1 MQPSHRSVQVGLGA
15 LVVLHLIALAAPGA
29 FWGVSHLAAWPWPV
43 GVAWTLA
50 ALVALALAPRWAR
63 ASERLVFPGR
73 RGAMLVALGVGAL
86 AYLAHERSHFFGDGN
101 LIARSLQHGSV
112 TYWRAPLLVR
122 PATWIVLQVERTVG
136 WPAATTLAV
145 LSVLAGMAAT
155 YAALRAIA
163 VLTPRTNGRFLFAS
177 LLTTSGAVQLFFG
190 HVEFYAGLALALVA
204 WTWWV
209 FSTLAAARPTW
220 PTWFATAL
228 LPTLHLSATCL
239 LPAQGVIAR
248 AGWRR
253 RERWSTVAIAIAAAA
268 LAFAVLHAFG
278 REPRR
283 ALQPA
288 ASRILGAFFDRSDIR
303 HAFTLWSPAHALA
316 VLNQLLLVAPIALVA
331 VPLAVMRRRHRV
343 PADYLHAD
351 TVRFVFVAALG
362 ALALDFLFG
371 RELGPYRDWDTLAS
385 YAWFYLLAAGV
396 LLLRAG
402 FESRTVAIL
411 ILIAGVH
418 HTLPWLLMQTSP
430 ERTVRHLHAVLAT
443 KSQWSP
449 YARGY
454 LFEDLAIA
462 RRDAGD
468 LGSARR
474 EYEAAIA
481 ANPSDA
487 RYRVGAGDMAR
498 RLGDLDAAIA
508 NYEAALERRPE
519 FAPAHNNLAI
529 TLLTVGTDLD
539 RAREHSLTAI
549 RIEPR
554 NLNHQL
560 TLGFIELA
568 RWDLDAARRQLDL
581 ARTMQP
587 DSPNVQRLEDA
598 LQKRATAERGTP
610 LDVTPAP

>member
-1 MQPSHRSVQVGLGA
+1 MQPSDRMLQIGLGV
-15 LVVLHLIALAAPGA
+15 LVVLHLVALAAPGSL
-29 FWGVSHLAAWPWPV
+29 WGVSHLAAWPLPV
-43 GVAWTLA
+43 AIAWTA
-50 ALVALALAPRWAR
+50 AAFVALALAPRWTR
-63 ASERLVFPGR
+63 VGERLTFPGR
-73 RGAMLVALGVGAL
+73 RGAALAALGVGAL
-86 AYLAHERSHFFGDGN
+86 ALLAHERSHFFGDGN

-122 PATWIVLQVERTVG
+122 PATWIAVSVERSAG

-145 LSVLAGMAAT
+145 LSVLAGVAAT

-163 VLTPRTNGRFLFAS
+163 VLTPRSNARLLFAS
-177 LLTTSGAVQLFFG
+177 LLATSGAMQLFFG

-209 FSTLAAARPTW
+209 FSTLVASRPTW

-239 LPAQGVIAR
+239 LPAQAVVAR

-253 RERWSTVAIAIAAAA
+253 RERWTAFAIAIAATA
-268 LAFAVLHAFG
+268 LALAVLHVFG

-316 VLNQLLLVAPIALVA
+316 LLNQLLLVAPIALVA
-331 VPLAVMRRRHRV
+331 IPLAILRRRHRV
-343 PADYLHAD
+343 ATELHAD
-351 TVRFVFVAALG
+351 SVRFVFVAALG
-362 ALALDFLFG
+362 ALALDILFG

-385 YAWFYLLAAGV
+385 YALFYLLAAGV
-396 LLLRAG
+396 LLMRAG
-402 FESRTVAIL
+402 FESRTAAIL
-411 ILIAGVH
+411 ITIAGLH
-418 HTLPWLLMQTSP
+418 HAVPWLVMLTSP

-443 KSQWSP
+443 TSQWSP

-454 LFEDLAIA
+454 LYEDLAIA

-468 LGSARR
+468 LGSARH

-487 RYRVGAGDMAR
+487 RYRAGAGDMAR
-498 RLGDLDAAIA
+498 RLGDLDGAIA
-508 NYEAALERRPE
+508 NYVAALERRPE

-529 TLLTVGTDLD
+529 TLLTVGTDLE
-539 RAREHSLTAI
+539 RAREHSLAAI

-554 NLNHQL
+554 TLNHQL
-560 TLGFIELA
+560 TLGFIEVA

-587 DSPNVQRLEDA
+587 DSPNVQRLADA
-598 LQKRATAERGTP
+598 IRKRETAERGTP
-610 LDVTPAP
+610 MDVTPAP